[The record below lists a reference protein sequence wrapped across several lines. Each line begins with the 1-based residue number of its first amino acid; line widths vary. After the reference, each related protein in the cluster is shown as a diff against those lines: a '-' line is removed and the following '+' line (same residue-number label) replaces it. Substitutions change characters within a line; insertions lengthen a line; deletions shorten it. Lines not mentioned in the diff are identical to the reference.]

1 MITKGSCDLS
11 CAAAVANSG
20 VSLTKINIVCLV
32 LNEMRLQP
40 IYGARTST
48 GITDSFKVI
57 WLVADALLQGGFTA
71 ARVSWDVHLSST
83 VFCDH
88 LISGCTCRCDVARQ
102 PRDDS
107 ESPLNA
113 CLWERSLKKLQFIQI
128 TLDEKLK
135 HLCCISISIVGYGF
149 LHSNIKK
156 RFMSVLKYR
165 NLLLCVQEVPSS
177 LTVRRHFYCSHLQ
190 KRHKKLTT

>member
-1 MITKGSCDLS
+1 MKCGYNQFTEPEHRQVSPILS
-11 CAAAVANSG
+11 KSYDWSLTLFSKG
-20 VSLTKINIVCLV
+20 VS
-32 LNEMRLQP
+32 Q
-40 IYGARTST
+40 
-48 GITDSFKVI
+48 
-57 WLVADALLQGGFTA
+57 LLG
-71 ARVSWDVHLSST
+71 VSWDVHLSST

-149 LHSNIKK
+149 LHSNVKK
-156 RFMSVLKYR
+156 RFMSVLKHR

-177 LTVRRHFYCSHLQ
+177 LTVRRHFHCSHLQ

>member
-1 MITKGSCDLS
+1 MKCGYNQFTEPEHRQVSPILS
-11 CAAAVANSG
+11 KSYDWSLTLFSKG
-20 VSLTKINIVCLV
+20 VS
-32 LNEMRLQP
+32 Q
-40 IYGARTST
+40 
-48 GITDSFKVI
+48 
-57 WLVADALLQGGFTA
+57 LLG
-71 ARVSWDVHLSST
+71 VSWDVHLSST

-135 HLCCISISIVGYGF
+135 HLCCISISIVGFGF

-156 RFMSVLKYR
+156 VYECFKTQELTSVCPGSAILSDSETPFPLFSSAKETQKINDL
-165 NLLLCVQEVPSS
+165 NL
-177 LTVRRHFYCSHLQ
+177 RRCSMCGLQ
-190 KRHKKLTT
+190 KCYFILWTTGVNIHKSI